1 MIAQLFA
8 PSDRAPVIANIEK
21 AAAADQFNSKVETD
35 DPNISINR
43 EQELLTNYVRDIHTW
58 SYRANNLI
66 ARTAMNT
73 AARVVTRNMIVTGQ
87 ENLAATPG
95 GAIVTSN
102 HFSPIENMLVR
113 KALGMHRLY
122 IVSEATN
129 FFMDGWLGY
138 LMRYA
143 DTIPVSKDI
152 HYAGLTLPDL
162 LTERLNAG
170 HKVLIYPEQEMWFNY
185 RKPRPPK
192 RGAYFYAARL
202 NVPIVSCFVEIA
214 DMHRQLT
221 DQFNE
226 TQYRL
231 HILKPI
237 FPDPAIS
244 PRDNSLRMA
253 AQDYAQKKAAYEA
266 IYRQPLDYNFSPSD
280 IAGWIPARQEAV
292 HDDDH

>member
-8 PSDRAPVIANIEK
+8 PSDRGPVIQNIEK
-21 AAAADQFNSKVETD
+21 AVAANQLNSKVETD
-35 DPNISINR
+35 DPNISNQR
-43 EQELLTNYVRDIHTW
+43 ELDLLNSYVQNLHTV
-58 SYRANNLI
+58 SYKVNNLI

-73 AARVVTRNMIVTGQ
+73 AARIITRNMVVTGQ

-113 KALGMHRLY
+113 RAMGMHRLY
-122 IVSEATN
+122 IASETTN

-143 DTIPVSKDI
+143 DTIPVSIDI
-152 HYAGLTLPDL
+152 HYAGITFPEL
-162 LTERLNAG
+162 LRKRLDAG

-192 RGAYFYAARL
+192 RGAYFYAAKL

-214 DMHRQLT
+214 DLHHPLNT
-221 DQFNE
+221 EFNE

-237 FPDPAIS
+237 FPDPALS
-244 PRDNSLRMA
+244 PRDNSFRMA
-253 AQDYAQKKAAYEA
+253 DQDYAQKKAAYEA
-266 IYRQPLDYNFSPSD
+266 AYRQPLDYRFSPSD
-280 IAGWIPARQEAV
+280 IAGWIPTGQEVARDGGQ
-292 HDDDH
+292 